1 MRRLLPLLA
10 ACLFAS
16 GALAACS
23 GGGGDGSSSSSGGGD
38 GPAATCAALDD
49 LAGTAQAVEQ
59 ADVTDPEAFEQTLE
73 RSVEQYTDRLDALRD
88 VAPESLQRAIDRV
101 ERAVDKH
108 DFPAALTARAP
119 LDAYAA
125 KECGPAASTPS
136 SSSG

>member
-10 ACLFAS
+10 ACLFAG

-23 GGGGDGSSSSSGGGD
+23 GGGGDATSGSTGGGT

-49 LAGTAQAVEQ
+49 LAGTAQAMEQ
-59 ADVTDPEAFEQTLE
+59 ADVTDPEAFERTLE
-73 RSVEQYTDRLDALRD
+73 RSVEQYTERLDALRD

-119 LDAYAA
+119 LDAYATN
-125 KECGPAASTPS
+125 ECGPTASTS
-136 SSSG
+136 SNSSG